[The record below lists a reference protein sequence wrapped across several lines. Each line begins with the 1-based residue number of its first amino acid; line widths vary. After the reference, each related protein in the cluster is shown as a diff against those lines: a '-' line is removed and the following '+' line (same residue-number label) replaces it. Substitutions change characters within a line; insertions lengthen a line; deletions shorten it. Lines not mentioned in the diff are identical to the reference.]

1 MPFLMSEKSL
11 FQLELNW
18 FNRKCKEFFQYTY
31 TDTPILWKSE
41 NLLMSCL
48 NYLFIYLAVPG
59 LSCKTWDGVPGP
71 GIEPGQMLFTGLK
84 FPVNS
89 VQTRLPCASLYP
101 LVPSIMPWLTKYLSM
116 LIKNC

>member
-71 GIEPGQMLFTGLK
+71 GIEPGPPALGVRSLSSRTARKIPCWLF
-84 FPVNS
+84 
-89 VQTRLPCASLYP
+89 
-101 LVPSIMPWLTKYLSM
+101 
-116 LIKNC
+116 